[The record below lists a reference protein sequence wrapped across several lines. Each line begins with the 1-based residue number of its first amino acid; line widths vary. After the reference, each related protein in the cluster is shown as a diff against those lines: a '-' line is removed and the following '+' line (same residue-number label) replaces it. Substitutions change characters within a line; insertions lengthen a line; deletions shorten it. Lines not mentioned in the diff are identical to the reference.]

1 VQKVILIA
9 EKGVIN
15 YTVQA
20 SGSSAFRR
28 ENEIPICFIQ
38 ICWKHLYFQDGSP
51 PRPNTVTE
59 PKTLGWVRVQW
70 DAGNKDVYRM
80 GFDGKYD
87 LQLLGC

>member
-1 VQKVILIA
+1 MF
-9 EKGVIN
+9 
-15 YTVQA
+15 
-20 SGSSAFRR
+20 SG
-28 ENEIPICFIQ
+28 
-38 ICWKHLYFQDGSP
+38 WKP